1 MRWKLEGALIET
13 DLTADYADVADNR
26 ELIRQTRQI
35 TVKKRADDWL
45 LLISDLWRLLAC
57 LADEFAL

>member
-26 ELIRQTRQI
+26 ELIRQKRQI
-35 TVKKRADDWL
+35 TLKKRADDWL
-45 LLISDLWRLLAC
+45 LFLTSGV
-57 LADEFAL
+57 F

>member
-26 ELIRQTRQI
+26 ELIRQKRQI
-35 TVKKRADDWL
+35 TLKKRSDDWL
-45 LLISDLWRLLAC
+45 LFLTFGAFWRVWLTNLLG
-57 LADEFAL
+57 

>member
-1 MRWKLEGALIET
+1 MGWKLEGALIET

-35 TVKKRADDWL
+35 TLKQE
-45 LLISDLWRLLAC
+45 S
-57 LADEFAL
+57 